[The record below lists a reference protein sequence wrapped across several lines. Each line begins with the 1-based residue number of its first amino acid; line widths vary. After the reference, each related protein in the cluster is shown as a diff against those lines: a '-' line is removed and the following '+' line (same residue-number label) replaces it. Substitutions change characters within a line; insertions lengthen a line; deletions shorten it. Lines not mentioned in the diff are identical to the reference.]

1 MRRARDL
8 PLTGDLT
15 SLGIRL
21 KFFFQGIE
29 MRHRVA
35 HRKLGRKTEHRLAL
49 LRNLCTSL
57 ITHERLITTLP
68 KAKELRPFAERAI
81 TLGKRA
87 LAADAPES
95 ALHNRRM
102 AASYFFGG
110 NTNRLPDGGYKRLK
124 APRTAGVAALDKL
137 FDELASR
144 FSERPGGYTRI
155 LKLGTRRGDGAEMA
169 LIELLGSE
177 AKSVHE
183 DEKKDDKKKGRRFF
197 GRRRNKGAAEASSP
211 GEEKP
216 AKKAA
221 KPGAT
226 DKPARRSPKKKGSGD
241 TAAKPRAR
249 RGKKEADE

>member
-1 MRRARDL
+1 
-8 PLTGDLT
+8 
-15 SLGIRL
+15 
-21 KFFFQGIE
+21 

-95 ALHNRRM
+95 ALHNRRL

-110 NTNRLPDGGYKRLK
+110 NTNRVPDGGYKRPQ

-137 FDELASR
+137 FDEVASR
-144 FSERPGGYTRI
+144 FAERPGGYTRI

-177 AKSVHE
+177 AKTVHE
-183 DEKKDDKKKGRRFF
+183 DEKKEEKKKSRRFF
-197 GRRRNKGAAEASSP
+197 GRGKKKDEAEAKSA

-216 AKKAA
+216 AKKTA
-221 KPGAT
+221 KSASASKAGE
-226 DKPARRSPKKKGSGD
+226 SKKKGSGQ
-241 TAAKPRAR
+241 TGSSTRTR
-249 RGKKEADE
+249 RSKKEAGE

>member
-1 MRRARDL
+1 
-8 PLTGDLT
+8 
-15 SLGIRL
+15 
-21 KFFFQGIE
+21 

-87 LAADAPES
+87 LTAEAPDG
-95 ALHNRRM
+95 ALHKRRL
-102 AASYFFGG
+102 AAAYFFTG
-110 NTNRLPDGGYKRLK
+110 NTNRVPDGGYKRPQ

-144 FSERPGGYTRI
+144 YAERPGGYTRI

-177 AKSVHE
+177 AREVHE
-183 DEKKDDKKKGRRFF
+183 DEKTEEKKKGRRFF
-197 GRRRNKGAAEASSP
+197 SRGKKKESAAPATDD
-211 GEEKP
+211 KP
-216 AKKAA
+216 AKKSA
-221 KPGAT
+221 KPTASSKT
-226 DKPARRSPKKKGSGD
+226 AKPAKKKESADGGS
-241 TAAKPRAR
+241 KPRAR
-249 RGKKEADE
+249 RGNKAGE

>member
-1 MRRARDL
+1 
-8 PLTGDLT
+8 
-15 SLGIRL
+15 
-21 KFFFQGIE
+21 

-35 HRKLGRKTEHRLAL
+35 HRKLGRKSEHRLAL

-87 LAADAPES
+87 LASEVPEG
-95 ALHNRRM
+95 ALHKRRL
-102 AASYFFGG
+102 AAAYFFTG
-110 NTNRLPDGGYKRLK
+110 NTNRVPDGGYKRPQ

-144 FSERPGGYTRI
+144 FAERPGGYTRI

-177 AKSVHE
+177 AKEVHQ
-183 DEKKDDKKKGRRFF
+183 DEKKEETKKGRRFF
-197 GRRRNKGAAEASSP
+197 S
-211 GEEKP
+211 
-216 AKKAA
+216 
-221 KPGAT
+221 
-226 DKPARRSPKKKGSGD
+226 
-241 TAAKPRAR
+241 
-249 RGKKEADE
+249 RGKKKEPAASAASDEKSAKKSAKPTASGKTTKPSKKKESEGAGTKPRGRRGTKEAGE

>member
-1 MRRARDL
+1 
-8 PLTGDLT
+8 
-15 SLGIRL
+15 
-21 KFFFQGIE
+21 

-87 LAADAPES
+87 LAAEAPES
-95 ALHNRRM
+95 ALHNRRL
-102 AASYFFGG
+102 AAAYFFTG
-110 NTNRLPDGGYKRLK
+110 NTNRVPDGGYKRPQ

-144 FSERPGGYTRI
+144 FAERPGGYTRI
-155 LKLGTRRGDGAEMA
+155 LKLGARRGDGAEMA

-177 AKSVHE
+177 AKIVHE
-183 DEKKDDKKKGRRFF
+183 DEKKEEKKGRRFF
-197 GRRRNKGAAEASSP
+197 GRRKKAELKEGVPQEQPIRKKGASAKSSKKKEAKP
-211 GEEKP
+211 QEQP
-216 AKKAA
+216 AKK
-221 KPGAT
+221 KGAST
-226 DKPARRSPKKKGSGD
+226 KASKR
-241 TAAKPRAR
+241 
-249 RGKKEADE
+249 KETSE

>member
-1 MRRARDL
+1 
-8 PLTGDLT
+8 
-15 SLGIRL
+15 
-21 KFFFQGIE
+21 

-87 LAADAPES
+87 LASEVPEG
-95 ALHNRRM
+95 ALHNRRL
-102 AASYFFGG
+102 AAAYFFTG
-110 NTNRLPDGGYKRLK
+110 NTNRVPDGGYKRPQ
-124 APRTAGVAALDKL
+124 APRSAGVAALDKL

-144 FSERPGGYTRI
+144 FAERPGGYTRI

-177 AKSVHE
+177 AKEVHE
-183 DEKKDDKKKGRRFF
+183 HEKKEEKKKGRRFF
-197 GRRRNKGAAEASSP
+197 GRGKKKEPEASVAAD
-211 GEEKP
+211 EKP
-216 AKKAA
+216 AKKSA
-221 KPGAT
+221 KPSASGKPGKPSKKSADT
-226 DKPARRSPKKKGSGD
+226 EKKPA
-241 TAAKPRAR
+241 AR
-249 RGKKEADE
+249 RGKKEAGE

>member
-1 MRRARDL
+1 
-8 PLTGDLT
+8 
-15 SLGIRL
+15 
-21 KFFFQGIE
+21 

-87 LAADAPES
+87 LAAEAPES
-95 ALHNRRM
+95 ALHNRRL
-102 AASYFFGG
+102 AAAYFFTG
-110 NTNRLPDGGYKRLK
+110 NTNRVPDGGYKRPQ

-144 FSERPGGYTRI
+144 FAERPGGYTRI
-155 LKLGTRRGDGAEMA
+155 LKLGARRGDGAEMA

-177 AKSVHE
+177 AREVHE
-183 DEKKDDKKKGRRFF
+183 DEKKEEKKKGRSFF
-197 GRRRNKGAAEASSP
+197 GRR
-211 GEEKP
+211 
-216 AKKAA
+216 KKAEL
-221 KPGAT
+221 KQGVPQEQ
-226 DKPARRSPKKKGSGD
+226 PIKKKGAS
-241 TAAKPRAR
+241 ARSSKKIEAKPQEQPV
-249 RGKKEADE
+249 KKKGATTKGSKRKETSE